1 MTAMLGQILAFQA
14 SQTAA
19 TQELME
25 TQARNMET
33 QARDK
38 KEIREAQTQAAHL
51 IGLQFAKMQIEI
63 DAKSG
68 SSKAPSFVANIIDER
83 KLPGMFGK
91 WGTC

>member
-1 MTAMLGQILAFQA
+1 MLGQILAFQA

-19 TQELME
+19 TQELV
-25 TQARNMET
+25 ET